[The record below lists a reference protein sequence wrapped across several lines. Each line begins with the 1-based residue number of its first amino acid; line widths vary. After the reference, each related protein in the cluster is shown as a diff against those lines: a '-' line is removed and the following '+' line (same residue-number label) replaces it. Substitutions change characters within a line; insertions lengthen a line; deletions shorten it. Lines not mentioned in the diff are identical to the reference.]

1 MMPRP
6 CVVEANLISRPIE
19 EMNPA
24 LPSPVIE
31 EASSTGS
38 IIATM
43 VVLTPVTVDARMLV
57 RPTEE
62 MKLAE
67 PRPVTVLVSSVGSIM
82 EEMLLLV
89 PATLLMRFCKVSGCC
104 PLIEDTMISGAVRL
118 PVLIWRVERDVVM
131 RSPML
136 I

>member
-1 MMPRP
+1 MRPRP
-6 CVVEANLISRPIE
+6 CAVEANLVSRPIE

-38 IIATM
+38 IMATI
-43 VVLTPVTVDARMLV
+43 VVLTPVTVDARMVV

-62 MKLAE
+62 MKLAV
-67 PRPVTVLVSSVGSIM
+67 PRPVTVLVSSAGSIM

-89 PATLLMRFCKVSGCC
+89 PATVLVRFCIVSGC
-104 PLIEDTMISGAVRL
+104 
-118 PVLIWRVERDVVM
+118 
-131 RSPML
+131 
-136 I
+136 